1 MPPPTS
7 PARAAAAAAAAPYR
21 RRLATA
27 TIVSVGLMTV
37 LYTATL
43 RSGSSTN
50 NNQAI
55 IRVSNT
61 GPVVLPQAELD
72 QLEKSALNTENCP
85 FHPPVETLEHRQ
97 PVWVAGYPGS
107 GFDFVAHLIA
117 AVTGVTTVDVYR
129 HHTCHDRLVRDG
141 AAPTGACLTHW
152 PLVQRDS
159 PTAIAASSGT
169 MYYQQAVF
177 VIRNPAH
184 AIPSYHT
191 RWWGAQQSILGNHV
205 PPNVTKWQ
213 KWRNKRLSYH
223 LDVWKQSLTE
233 WVRGVPAAGISGVG
247 LVLPFEQLQSAQN
260 GPNITLQVA
269 RFFTKEPSTSGGSGS
284 KRSKALSS
292 NSRYDHLRYSKCV
305 WRRVYDDEHHPPKEY
320 TAAYTKRQKQLFL
333 DTLDELIASY
343 KGPSTSHPT
352 LSESNRGVIQRVLQ
366 GYRDDIHSHL
376 VLDQEDGT
384 R

>member
-7 PARAAAAAAAAPYR
+7 PARAAAAAGPYR

-27 TIVSVGLMTV
+27 TIVSFGIMTV
-37 LYTATL
+37 LYSATL
-43 RSGSSTN
+43 RNSTN
-50 NNQAI
+50 NSNSQA

-61 GPVVLPQAELD
+61 VPVLSQAELD
-72 QLEKSALNTENCP
+72 QLEKSALNKVNCP
-85 FHPPVETLEHRQ
+85 FHPPVTELEHRQ

-129 HHTCHDRLVRDG
+129 HHTCHERLVQDG

-159 PTAIAASSGT
+159 PTAMAASSGT
-169 MYYQQAVF
+169 MYYKQAVF

-205 PPNVTKWQ
+205 QPNVTKWQ
-213 KWRNKRLSYH
+213 KWRNKRLNYH
-223 LDVWKQSLTE
+223 LDTWKQSLTE
-233 WVRGVPAAGISGVG
+233 WVRGVPAAGIVGVG
-247 LVLPFEQLQSAQN
+247 LVLPFEQLQSERY

-269 RFFTKEPSTSGGSGS
+269 QFFTKESTSGGKSF
-284 KRSKALSS
+284 KRSSKALSSSS
-292 NSRYDHLRYSKCV
+292 NSRYDHERYSKCV
-305 WRRVYDDEHHPPKEY
+305 WRRVYDDVHHPPKEY

-343 KGPSTSHPT
+343 KGTSTSHPT
-352 LSESNRGVIQRVLQ
+352 LSEANRGVIQRVLQ
-366 GYRDDIHSHL
+366 GYRDDIESHL
-376 VLDQEDGT
+376 VLDQEDGA

>member
-7 PARAAAAAAAAPYR
+7 PARAAAAAAPYR

-27 TIVSVGLMTV
+27 TIVSLGIMTV

-43 RSGSSTN
+43 RNTN
-50 NNQAI
+50 SNSQA
-55 IRVSNT
+55 IRVSST
-61 GPVVLPQAELD
+61 LPDLSQAELD
-72 QLEKSALNTENCP
+72 QLEKSALNKENCP
-85 FHPPVETLEHRQ
+85 FHPPVEELEHRQ

-129 HHTCHDRLVRDG
+129 HHTCHARLVRDG

-169 MYYQQAVF
+169 MYYAQAVF

-205 PPNVTKWQ
+205 QPNVTKWQ

-247 LVLPFEQLQSAQN
+247 LVLPFEQLQSAPY
-260 GPNITLQVA
+260 GPNITRQVA
-269 RFFTKEPSTSGGSGS
+269 QFFTRESTSGKSS
-284 KRSKALSS
+284 KRSKAVS
-292 NSRYDHLRYSKCV
+292 NNNNRYDHLRYSKCV
-305 WRRVYDDEHHPPKEY
+305 WRRVYDDEHHPPKDY

-343 KGPSTSHPT
+343 KGTSTSHPS
-352 LSESNRGVIQRVLQ
+352 LSEANRGVIQRVLQ
-366 GYRDDIHSHL
+366 GYRDDIDSHL
-376 VLDQEDGT
+376 VLDQEDGA